1 MKSQKGLSAVE
12 LLVALLV
19 ASVFLISGYQ
29 LYTYIFQNGTQS
41 SQMAEASNIAY
52 VEMRKKAAS
61 ISSGAT
67 CIDTSATPTV
77 VTGYNGSTLRNATI
91 TTIVTCPYS
100 TAPLNTISKVT
111 STATYNDAQGAQSV
125 VHSIFKS

>member
-1 MKSQKGLSAVE
+1 MKHQQGLSAIE

-41 SQMAEASNIAY
+41 AQMAEASNIAY

-61 ISSGAT
+61 IGSGST
-67 CIDTSATPTV
+67 CVDTSASPTV
-77 VTGYNGSTLRNATI
+77 LSGYNGSALRSATI

-100 TAPLNTISKVT
+100 TSPLNTISKIT

-125 VHSIFKS
+125 SHTIYKS